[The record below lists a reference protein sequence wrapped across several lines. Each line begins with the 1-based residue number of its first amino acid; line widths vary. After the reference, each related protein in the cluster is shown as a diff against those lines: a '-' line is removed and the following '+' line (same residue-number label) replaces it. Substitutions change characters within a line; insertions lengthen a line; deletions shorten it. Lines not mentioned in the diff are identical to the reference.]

1 MTPRGLTRLKIW
13 LVIVGVFILGGITGA
28 SLDSLYRL
36 RASGDQRHERNGGDG
51 RRDKERIFEKMKS
64 DLNLT
69 DQQGAEIRAII
80 DQSREEY
87 RALRSEVRPRYDEV
101 RARARARI
109 RALLTPE
116 QQQRFDAEI
125 AARDARR
132 GEGRKRER

>member
-13 LVIVGVFILGGITGA
+13 LVVVGVFLLGGVTGA
-28 SLDSLYRL
+28 ALDSLYRL
-36 RASGDQRHERNGGDG
+36 RVSGDARHERNGRRGD
-51 RRDKERIFEKMKS
+51 DVFEKMKS

-69 DQQGAEIRAII
+69 EQQGTQIRAII

-87 RALRSEVRPRYDEV
+87 RALRNELNPGFDVVRQK
-101 RARARARI
+101 ARTSI

-125 AARDARR
+125 AERDARR
-132 GEGRKRER
+132 NEGRKR

>member
-13 LVIVGVFILGGITGA
+13 LVVIGVFLLGGVTGA

-36 RASGDQRHERNGGDG
+36 RAAGDARHERIG
-51 RRDKERIFEKMKS
+51 RRDRDDRVLEKMKS

-69 DQQGAEIRAII
+69 DEQSTQIRAII

-87 RALRSEVRPRYDEV
+87 RALRNEVSPRYDAV
-101 RARARARI
+101 RQKARARI
-109 RALLTPE
+109 RALLQPE

-125 AARDARR
+125 AERDARR
-132 GEGRKRER
+132 SEGKRRER

>member
-13 LVIVGVFILGGITGA
+13 LVVVGVFLLGGVTGA
-28 SLDSLYRL
+28 ALDSLYRL
-36 RASGDQRHERNGGDG
+36 RASGDARHERNGRRGGGGDVF
-51 RRDKERIFEKMKS
+51 ERMKS

-69 DQQGAEIRAII
+69 EQQGTQIRAII

-87 RALRSEVRPRYDEV
+87 RALRNELSPRFDVVRQK
-101 RARARARI
+101 ARTSI

-125 AARDARR
+125 AERDARR
-132 GEGRKRER
+132 SEDKKR